1 MSWASFLAW
10 LLGLFDK
17 NTITTKWSFAGGTVT
32 GTVTGA
38 LIDLSQPIVDQS
50 PTPRNWV
57 VSVDR
62 KSISTKVV

>member
-10 LLGLFDK
+10 LLGLFGK
-17 NTITTKWSFAGGTVT
+17 KKIATKWSVAGGTVT
-32 GTVTGA
+32 GAVTGT
-38 LIDLSQPIVDQS
+38 LIDTSRPIVDQN
-50 PTPRNWV
+50 PMPRMWA